1 MRKHHSV
8 IRFQDFSIKLKLI
21 TIQLFTTLFILVFF
35 VGLYLFTQYHQYESR
50 AFSRMSTLADILGS
64 NSISALLF
72 FDNDAAVDVLESLE
86 TQTDV
91 LNAVVYD
98 HNGEIFA
105 SFDRDGATEYSFSN
119 VLSESETVDNGYFIL
134 TKKILFDDLKVGWIA
149 LRLDASNRT
158 AELVEA
164 IWQSFLL
171 FIAGLILAGL
181 LSVRAQK
188 PISESIKRLADSA
201 KLIQDSHDYGIRVES
216 SSRDEIGE
224 LVLAFNEMLEK
235 IRNNEQHLERLV
247 AERTVELEAAKTKAE
262 ESDHL
267 KSAFLA
273 SMSHELRTPLNSIIG
288 FTGILLQG
296 MAGPLSD
303 EQTKQLSMVKGSA
316 SHLLEL
322 INDILD
328 ISKIESGRIQ
338 VYDEA
343 FKVDLLLVMAVSSL
357 RPFAEKKG
365 LRLRHNIE
373 TDLPKLN
380 SDKRRLEQILI
391 NLINNAIKFTNEGEI
406 NVNCYRK
413 DDMLHI
419 DVIDTGIGISEQDQV
434 TIFETFR
441 QIDTGLDRVKEGSG
455 LGLAIS
461 KKLVELLHGTI
472 SVQSEP
478 GEGSTFTISLPMNG
492 EKPDE
497 S

>member
-1 MRKHHSV
+1 MIK
-8 IRFQDFSIKLKLI
+8 FQDLSIKLKLI
-21 TIQLFTTLFILVFF
+21 SIQLFTTLFILVFF
-35 VGLYLFTQYHQYESR
+35 VGIYLYSQYHQYEVR
-50 AFSRMSTLADILGS
+50 AFTRMSTLAEILGS

-72 FDNDAAVDVLESLE
+72 FDNDAATDVLESLE

-98 HNGEIFA
+98 HNGDAFA
-105 SFDRDGATEYSFSN
+105 RFDRKGYAGYSFGLLD
-119 VLSESETVDNGYFIL
+119 VERKTAVAGHFVL
-134 TKKILFDDLKVGWIA
+134 TKKIIFDDLKVGWIA
-149 LRLDASNRT
+149 LRLDSSNRRS
-158 AELVEA
+158 ELLEA
-164 IWQSFLL
+164 VWQSFLL
-171 FIAGLILAGL
+171 FIAGIILAGL
-181 LSVRAQK
+181 LSIRAQR
-188 PISESIKRLADSA
+188 PISDSIGTLAETAKQIKESG
-201 KLIQDSHDYGIRVES
+201 DYTIRVKS
-216 SSRDEIGE
+216 GSRDEIGL
-224 LVLAFNEMLEK
+224 LVGSFNDMLEK
-235 IRNNEQHLERLV
+235 IHDHEQHLEKLV

-296 MAGPLSD
+296 MAGPLSE

-328 ISKIESGRIQ
+328 ISKIESGRVQ

-343 FKVDLLLVMAVSSL
+343 FKIDLLLVMAVSSL

-365 LRLRHNIE
+365 LRLRHKIE
-373 TDLPKLN
+373 SGLPKLYT
-380 SDKRRLEQILI
+380 DKRRLEQVLI
-391 NLINNAIKFTNEGEI
+391 NLINNAIKFTETGEI
-406 NVNCYRK
+406 IVNCYHK
-413 DDMLHI
+413 EDLLNI
-419 DVIDTGIGISEQDQV
+419 DVIDTGVGIGEKDLE

-461 KKLVELLHGTI
+461 KKLVELLSGTI
-472 SVQSEP
+472 NVVSEP
-478 GEGSTFTISLPMNG
+478 GIGSTFSIVLPLQV
-492 EKPDE
+492 EKSSDE
-497 S
+497 D

>member
-1 MRKHHSV
+1 MIK
-8 IRFQDFSIKLKLI
+8 FQDLSIKLKLI
-21 TIQLFTTLFILVFF
+21 SIQLFTTLFILVFF
-35 VGLYLFTQYHQYESR
+35 VGIYLFSQYHQYETR
-50 AFSRMSTLADILGS
+50 AFSRMSTLAEILGS

-72 FDNDAAVDVLESLE
+72 FDNEAATEVLESLE

-98 HNGEIFA
+98 HNGDIFA
-105 SFDRDGATEYSFSN
+105 RFDRIGNSDYTFGIMTSEIETAGDGH
-119 VLSESETVDNGYFIL
+119 FIL
-134 TKKILFDDLKVGWIA
+134 TKRILFDDLKVGWIA

-158 AELVEA
+158 AELLEA
-164 IWQSFLL
+164 VWQSFLL
-171 FIAGLILAGL
+171 FIAGIILAGL
-181 LSVRAQK
+181 LSIRMQR
-188 PISESIKRLADSA
+188 PISDSIGMLAETAKQIKESGDYTIKV
-201 KLIQDSHDYGIRVES
+201 KL
-216 SSRDEIGE
+216 SSRDEIGM
-224 LVLAFNEMLEK
+224 LVGSFNDMLEK
-235 IRNNEQHLERLV
+235 IHNHEQHLEQLV

-303 EQTKQLSMVKGSA
+303 EQSKQLSMVKGSA

-328 ISKIESGRIQ
+328 ISKIESGRVQ

-343 FKVDLLLVMAVSSL
+343 FKIDLLLVMAVSSL

-373 TDLPKLN
+373 SGLPKLYT
-380 SDKRRLEQILI
+380 DKRRLEQVLI
-391 NLINNAIKFTNEGEI
+391 NLINNAIKFTETGEI
-406 NVNCYRK
+406 IVNCYHK
-413 DDMLHI
+413 EDKLII
-419 DVIDTGIGISEQDQV
+419 DVIDTGIGIGEKDLE

-461 KKLVELLHGTI
+461 KKLIELLSGTI
-472 SVQSEP
+472 SVTSEP
-478 GEGSTFTISLPMNG
+478 GVGSTFSIVLPFQT
-492 EKPDE
+492 EKSSDE
-497 S
+497 D